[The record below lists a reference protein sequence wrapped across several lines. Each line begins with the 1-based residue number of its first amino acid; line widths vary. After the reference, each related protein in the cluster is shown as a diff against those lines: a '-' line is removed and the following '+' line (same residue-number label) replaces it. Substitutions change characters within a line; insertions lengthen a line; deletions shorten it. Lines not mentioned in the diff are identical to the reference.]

1 MAGSCFRVRAGCLAR
16 RGASNGG
23 AARAFD
29 TLHESRDTNNGSRPI
44 TAATNLELRQLRYFV
59 AVAEELHFGRASVR
73 LHMTQPPLSQ
83 AIAAL
88 EEQLGAALFL
98 RNRRTVALTP
108 AGTALLPEAR
118 RLLAEAAAL
127 PELVRRA
134 AAGEAGRL
142 ALAFVT
148 SADYSVLPPFL
159 RRYSERYPGVH
170 LALQEATS
178 DVQVDE
184 LLRGRFDAGFLIP
197 PLPDRARDDLD
208 YLKVLEEP
216 LILCAP
222 AGLALPGKDASPV
235 RLQDLPPLPLITIP
249 RAHAPA
255 LHDAILACFRAA
267 GLAPVI
273 GQQAIQMQTIVSL
286 VSAGMGLALVPQSVS
301 NLMRPGVEYR
311 ALADPTPPVETGIAW
326 RRDNASPVLRSF
338 LDLLRKP
345 P

>member
-1 MAGSCFRVRAGCLAR
+1 M
-16 RGASNGG
+16 
-23 AARAFD
+23 
-29 TLHESRDTNNGSRPI
+29 
-44 TAATNLELRQLRYFV
+44 NLELRQLRYFV
-59 AVAEELHFGRASVR
+59 AVAEELHFGRASLR

-98 RNRRTVALTP
+98 RNRRTVELTP
-108 AGTALLPEAR
+108 AGSALLPEAR
-118 RLLAEAAAL
+118 RILFEAGAL

-134 AAGEAGRL
+134 AGGEAGRL
-142 ALAFVT
+142 SLAFVT

-159 RRYSERYPGVH
+159 RRYSERFPGVH
-170 LALQEATS
+170 LALHVATS
-178 DVQVDE
+178 DVQVEE
-184 LLRGRFDAGFLIP
+184 LLKGRFDAGFLIP
-197 PLPDRARDDLD
+197 PLPDKAKEALD
-208 YLKVLEEP
+208 YMKVLDEP

-222 AGLALPGKDASPV
+222 AGIELPRARRAGVKAAV

-249 RAHAPA
+249 RAITPA

-267 GLAPVI
+267 SLAPVI

-311 ALADPTPPVETGIAW
+311 ALADPTPLVETGIAW
-326 RRDNASPVLRSF
+326 RRDNPSPVLRGF
-338 LDLLRKP
+338 LDLLRNQ
-345 P
+345 